1 MVNLKSPHNLKQPT
15 KQTNKKFSLGEFIC
29 GFSFPSVDLTG
40 AYTNIR
46 DFAVGPMVRNPLP
59 GNTG

>member
-1 MVNLKSPHNLKQPT
+1 MVNIKNPIT
-15 KQTNKKFSLGEFIC
+15 KQTNKKFSLAEFIC